1 METGKV
7 TIPILTKIKK
17 EVKSKMNHTKKCVIV
32 LSGGPDSATVAYW
45 AKAQGYKIY
54 PITFNY
60 GQIAFK
66 ETEAAQ
72 KISEKLGTT
81 TKIIDLSAL
90 KEIFSGVTSLC
101 NTDIPL
107 TSEFSAPIIVPFR
120 NAIFLSAAVA
130 YAVTVGA
137 DKIFY
142 GAQGSDEP
150 FYPDCRKE
158 FYEAFGKAARLGTCE
173 EITIKAPFSGG
184 KKSDLIKEGTKLGV
198 PFELTWS
205 CYRDENKHCGKCESC
220 VNRKKAFQ
228 EAGVIDPTKYEK

>member
-1 METGKV
+1 MVASV
-7 TIPILTKIKK
+7 TQKP
-17 EVKSKMNHTKKCVIV
+17 KCVVV

-45 AKAQGYKIY
+45 AKKQGYEIY

-60 GQIAFK
+60 GQIAVK
-66 ETEAAQ
+66 ETESAK
-72 KISEKLGTT
+72 KIAEKLGTT

-107 TSEFSAPIIVPFR
+107 TSEFSQPIIVPFR

-130 YAVTVGA
+130 YAVSVGA
-137 DKIFY
+137 EKIFY

-150 FYPDCRKE
+150 FYPDCRRE
-158 FYEAFGKAARLGTCE
+158 FYQAFEKAARLGTCQ
-173 EITIKAPFSGG
+173 EISIQAPFSGMR
-184 KKSDLIKEGTKLGV
+184 KSDLFKVGAELGV
-198 PFELTWS
+198 PFDATWS
-205 CYRDENKHCGKCESC
+205 CYLDGAKHCGRCESC

-228 EAGVIDPTKYEK
+228 EAGVQDPTLYEV

>member
-1 METGKV
+1 
-7 TIPILTKIKK
+7 
-17 EVKSKMNHTKKCVIV
+17 MNPTKKCVIV

-60 GQIAFK
+60 GQIAVK
-66 ETEAAQ
+66 ETQAA
-72 KISEKLGTT
+72 KKVAEKLGTA

-130 YAVTVGA
+130 YAVAVGA

-150 FYPDCRKE
+150 FYPDCRRE
-158 FYEAFGKAARLGTCE
+158 FYEAFEKAARLGTCQ
-173 EITIKAPFSGG
+173 EITIQAPYSG
-184 KKSDLIKEGTKLGV
+184 KRKSDLFKAGAKLGV

-205 CYRDENKHCGKCESC
+205 CYRDGAKHCGRCESC

-228 EAGVIDPTKYEK
+228 EADVADPTKYET